1 MLTLNLILNTKLNSM
16 IKRLFEKLKALR
28 LYFVSKRL
36 ERCKHGFEI
45 SEVVNLKIDPTCKK
59 CGKKLSGLANVC

>member
-1 MLTLNLILNTKLNSM
+1 MKTLI
-16 IKRLFEKLKALR
+16 EKLKALH

-45 SEVVNLKIDPTCKK
+45 SEVVNLKIDPICKK
-59 CGKKLSGLANVC
+59 CGKKLSNSSHE